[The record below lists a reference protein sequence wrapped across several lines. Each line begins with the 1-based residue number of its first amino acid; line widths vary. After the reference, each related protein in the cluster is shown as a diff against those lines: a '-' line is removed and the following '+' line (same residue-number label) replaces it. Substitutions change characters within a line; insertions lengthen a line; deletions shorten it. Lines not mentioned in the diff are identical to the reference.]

1 MSTIRLDLNNIKAS
15 GVYTFE
21 FDQSDSITLSPQTVR
36 LVVGF
41 SKKGVFNAPV
51 FCPDIKTA
59 RAVFGDIDT
68 QLERKGS
75 FFHRSL
81 FTCLRTGPV
90 FALNLLALNDDE
102 TSPDTS
108 DKVNYKA
115 FSVDTAENNG
125 VLTAKL
131 ASSFYNKQ
139 KFWFADPEYFLGT
152 VTGSG
157 SSPKNWTGDKAKLLD
172 FVNLG
177 KTPMSIIVKK
187 STTKGYDLTAKEWY
201 ASLNIPK
208 PEFLND
214 NDFINDFFLDV
225 IAIEGDWTNYAALSV
240 DPVYSKYFDIKGF
253 IPSTLTQFTA
263 LPEINLIASIT
274 GCIIPDFIDANNS
287 NQFIETLVNNS
298 TLVTGLFCA
307 VNKAAFDD
315 LTDNASKID
324 LVGHNLISALG
335 SQTSIDLISY
345 KAPLINDQAYS
356 DDITPYYTLN
366 SPWATLVATKT
377 SQIYLDW
384 KAGVITDGDY
394 MVIDGIGTKQYL
406 KFFALVDGGGN
417 PYVEVAAYE
426 DDTFHQP
433 EDIAPIGTTYDTSGS
448 IVLSKWNIISLYG
461 SYNEYFSTEA
471 VDPQKPINS
480 NECLLAKT
488 DAAKVNIGDLMVDD
502 SGLRLT
508 RILKKSQYN
517 TLGTIVKITCS
528 TPIKFYS
535 SNRVQKFKRL
545 QDFVTELQF
554 TYLQGFTLKSTHMP
568 DGTDNRMNEI
578 LDVMTNTNI
587 AKSLASK
594 DIITFRY
601 VVDTFWGGLEPESK
615 YRLTSLAM
623 SRSKCLAILNAPSMK
638 QFAYSTDPIFTDE
651 ATASNPVPILD
662 IRYIPDGGNQMLNP
676 SFSFSLTDQALGSQY
691 AGYFAPFI
699 VLRENNK
706 NIAVPPAALVSNLF
720 VQKFLNGTP
729 FSIVA
734 GPRRGMISDPNLVGV
749 EYDFTDEDRAYL
761 EPFGINPLVRRKG
774 EGVMIYAN
782 QTGYQRIS
790 SALNNLHVRD
800 LLITIESDVETIL
813 SNYLFEFNDP
823 SVRLEIKSKVEN
835 YLEGVQSAGGIYNF
849 EVVMDSSNNT
859 PEIIDQ
865 NIGIIDVV
873 IEPARGL
880 QKIINR
886 ITIVKTGAIASGGFT
901 LA

>member
-21 FDQSDSITLSPQTVR
+21 FDQTDSITLSPQTVR

-115 FSVDTAENNG
+115 FSVDTAETNG

-152 VTGSG
+152 VSGTGTT
-157 SSPKNWTGDKAKLLD
+157 PLDWAGDKAKLLD

-187 STTKGYDLTAKEWY
+187 SSVKGYDLTAKEWY
-201 ASLNIPK
+201 ASLNQPK
-208 PEFLND
+208 PDFLND
-214 NDFINDFFLDV
+214 NDYISDFFLDV
-225 IAIEGDWTNYAALSV
+225 ISIEGDWTDYASLSV
-240 DPVYSKYFDIKGF
+240 DPVYSNYFDIKGF
-253 IPSTLTQFTA
+253 IPSKLTQFVA

-274 GCIIPDFIDANNS
+274 GCIIPDFTDANDS
-287 NQFIETLVNNS
+287 SQFIETLVNNS

-307 VNKAAFDD
+307 VNKQAFDD

-345 KAPLINDQAYS
+345 KAPLINDQAYG
-356 DDITPYYTLN
+356 DITPGYYNVN
-366 SPWATLVATKT
+366 SPWATLIAPKT
-377 SQIYLDW
+377 SPIYLDW

-394 MVIDGIGTKQYL
+394 IIIDGIGTKQYL

-417 PYVEVAAYE
+417 PYVEISAYD
-426 DDTFHQP
+426 DDTFAQQ
-433 EDIAPIGTTYDTSGS
+433 EDIAAIGTTYDTSGS
-448 IVLSKWNIISLYG
+448 LVLSKWNIVSLYG
-461 SYNEYFSTEA
+461 SYNEYFSAQA

-480 NECLLAKT
+480 NECILLKA
-488 DAAKVNIGDLMVDD
+488 DAANVNIGDLMVDA
-502 SGLRLT
+502 SGTRLT
-508 RILKKSQYN
+508 RVLKKAQYDIGN
-517 TLGTIVKITCS
+517 TVVKITCG
-528 TPIKFYS
+528 TPLHFYS

-554 TYLQGFTLKSTHMP
+554 TYLKGFTLKDTHMP
-568 DGTDNRMNEI
+568 NGSDSRMNTI

-615 YRLTSLAM
+615 SRLASLAK
-623 SRSKCLAILNAPSMK
+623 SRSKCLAIINAPSMK
-638 QFAYSTDPIFTDE
+638 QFANSTDPVFTD
-651 ATASNPVPILD
+651 APSASNPVPILD
-662 IRYIPDGGNQMLNP
+662 IAYIPDGGNQMLNP
-676 SFSFSLTDQALGSQY
+676 SFSYSLTDQTLGSQY
-691 AGYFAPFI
+691 AGYFSPFI

-706 NIAVPPAALVSNLF
+706 NISVPPAALVSNLF

-749 EYDFTDEDRAYL
+749 EYDFTDDDRAFL
-761 EPFGINPLVRRKG
+761 EPFGINPIVRRKG
-774 EGVMIYAN
+774 TGVMIYAN
-782 QTGYQRIS
+782 QTGYQRVN

-800 LLITIESDVETIL
+800 LLITVEDDVETIL

-823 SVRLEIKSKVEN
+823 SVRLEIKSKVES

-865 NIGIIDVV
+865 NIGIIDVI

-880 QKIINR
+880 QKVINR
-886 ITIVKTGAIASGGFT
+886 ITLVKTGAIASGGFT